1 MNSVDISFE
10 GVPEAGWT
18 GRAKDFALAAMD
30 IMQKDRW
37 DASILVCDDA
47 TIRFL
52 NLRYRERDE
61 PTDVL
66 SFEQGGEYPDGDGV
80 MRTLAGDLA
89 ISMQALGRNA
99 ADFGVSRDEEFK
111 RLIVHG
117 LLHLSGQD
125 HEDNDPERPMLA
137 LQETMLG
144 KLSGLARILE

>member
-1 MNSVDISFE
+1 MNIVDISFE

-18 GRAKDFALAAMD
+18 GAAKDFALAAMD
-30 IMQKDRW
+30 LMRKDRW

-47 TIRFL
+47 TIRSL

-80 MRTLAGDLA
+80 MRVLAGDLA
-89 ISMQALGRNA
+89 ISMEALGRNA
-99 ADFGVSRDEEFK
+99 TDFGVSRDEEFK

-144 KLSGLARILE
+144 QLAGRARILE